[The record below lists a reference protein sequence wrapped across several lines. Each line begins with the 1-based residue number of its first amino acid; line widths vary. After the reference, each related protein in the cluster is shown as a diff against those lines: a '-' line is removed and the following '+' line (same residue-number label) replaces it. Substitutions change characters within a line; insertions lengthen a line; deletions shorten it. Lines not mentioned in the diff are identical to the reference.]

1 MKIMTCFVDASAWL
15 AILDKSDP
23 HHQDARKYFEQ
34 LLEKDSKLVT
44 NNIAID
50 ETINRLKMKSGAEMA
65 REFYNIIDESILT
78 INLRMDWISRRIR
91 KNALNHFLKSK
102 EGDLQLRHFLI
113 FETIKRKRVDI
124 VFTFDRAFRLFD
136 LPLMPH
142 A

>member
-1 MKIMTCFVDASAWL
+1 MKIMTCFIDASAWL

-23 HHQDARKYFEQ
+23 HHEDARKYFEQ

-50 ETINRLKMKSGAEMA
+50 EAVNHLKMKSGAEKA
-65 REFYNIIDESILT
+65 REFYSIIDESILT

-102 EGDLQLRHFLI
+102 ESTLNLRHFLI

-124 VFTFDRAFRLFD
+124 IFTFDRAFRLFD